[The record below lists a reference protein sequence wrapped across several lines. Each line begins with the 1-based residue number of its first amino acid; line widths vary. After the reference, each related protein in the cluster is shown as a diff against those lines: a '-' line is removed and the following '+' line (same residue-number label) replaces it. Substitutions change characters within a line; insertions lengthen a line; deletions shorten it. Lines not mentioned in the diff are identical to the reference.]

1 MKFLFKYTFHLAI
14 LACVS
19 ALFSGCEQDPKY
31 RVYDYPVPVVE
42 SIYPTDGYVT
52 TQVVITGTDFGDR
65 AEAVK
70 VFFGEAQSN
79 KVLDCKNNRLV
90 VEVPET
96 AVTGNLSLQI
106 YNKKVENIGHY
117 TVLPTPRVITVTSDS
132 EDGEGV
138 ADTGDK
144 VTITGEIF
152 GTDPSDISVS
162 FNGTPAEFELVDES
176 TIVATTPADY
186 KTGNVTVTIHGYTM
200 TGSAMF
206 NPNSKGDVTVLYLQ
220 NYKQPFA
227 KANDENWKNGEWW
240 TPADWIQ
247 NAVSFNADGS
257 TTVSGM
263 QYKAAEGYTL
273 AFQHGWN
280 KKQYANGKMYQ
291 QVKLRPGTYRL
302 EVTYAYTKVLDG
314 NFVAAFIV
322 KGTEEN
328 DIPDTDQVATLDGTK
343 GVYASYKTSTVDGA
357 SGQLVTA
364 SFNLEGETDVLIG
377 FLTTMNSGANS
388 YFKITEVKLVL
399 E

>member
-144 VTITGEIF
+144 VTITGENF

-240 TPADWIQ
+240 TPAVWNQ
-247 NAVSFNADGS
+247 NAASFNAKGN